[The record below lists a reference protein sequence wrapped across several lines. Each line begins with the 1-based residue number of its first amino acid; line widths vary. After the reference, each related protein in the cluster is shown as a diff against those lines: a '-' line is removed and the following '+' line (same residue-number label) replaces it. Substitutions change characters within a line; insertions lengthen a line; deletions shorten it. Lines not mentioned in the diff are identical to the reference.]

1 VKVSVEGTII
11 TSTIDVCR
19 CENVELELWHPIGT
33 IQADECTGPPVRV
46 TFADRDHVGQVY
58 HQNAPSLE
66 LSWAGAESVNI
77 GVEGEVQFITAL
89 APAGRDEKFMT
100 APVLRGEKEFPVQL
114 GKPDISGQAMPPE
127 ILPTEAPELPEEDR
141 KALSEEKRQQ
151 GNEMFRA
158 NDFMQAAMQYTEA
171 LQLDPA
177 ASAIWANRSVCW
189 LKLGDHVKALDDA
202 TNCTEVDPAN
212 AKGWF
217 RRGMAL
223 HAQERFPEAIPALV
237 EAEKLEPSNGQVQDA
252 IKMAQLMARKQV
264 MCC

>member
-1 VKVSVEGTII
+1 
-11 TSTIDVCR
+11 
-19 CENVELELWHPIGT
+19 
-33 IQADECTGPPVRV
+33 
-46 TFADRDHVGQVY
+46 
-58 HQNAPSLE
+58 
-66 LSWAGAESVNI
+66 
-77 GVEGEVQFITAL
+77 
-89 APAGRDEKFMT
+89 MT

-141 KALSEEKRQQ
+141 KVLSEEKRQQ

-171 LQLDPA
+171 LQLDPT

-202 TNCTEVDPAN
+202 TKCTEVDPAN

-223 HAQERFPEAIPALV
+223 HAQERYPEAIPALV
-237 EAEKLEPSNGQVQDA
+237 EAEKLEPSNGQVHDA